1 MALDDLFGK
10 YTVPTTELFGNGDG
24 DRRRIAFLYGDNGSG
39 KTTALKLIYAA
50 LSNERNAGLR
60 GYLARTKFSTMTL
73 TFADGQTITIT
84 KDGGE
89 LSGPFWYIFAGPRVN
104 DRLHFRLNEHGR
116 VGRESKDAILTL
128 NEHLSILCSTIVF
141 VNDQRTIRSN
151 YQPWDVR
158 SYLNARLERGRHNS
172 AEVYSPA
179 LRPDIDTVV
188 GSGLDHLLD
197 ETHRLFVSKAITG
210 NVEANHSSGQI
221 YLNIARTLSRPSG
234 VDYSPGN
241 SDSGLFKDRIQI
253 LEHQLGVYEK
263 YRIIEGQPL
272 KEIGSVVRKTPARA
286 MAQLMDVIEPY
297 IASLE
302 KRVDANRQLLD
313 MAFQFEHN
321 VNAFLTRKRMNF
333 TLESGIQFVDDSGD
347 IIEPQDLS
355 SGERHLL
362 YLFSASLLSRERN
375 SIIIV
380 DEPELSLNYKWQRLL
395 VGALL
400 EIAGEGAQF
409 LMATHSFEIISKYK
423 DAVHALDPRS

>member
-1 MALDDLFGK
+1 
-10 YTVPTTELFGNGDG
+10 
-24 DRRRIAFLYGDNGSG
+24 
-39 KTTALKLIYAA
+39 
-50 LSNERNAGLR
+50 
-60 GYLARTKFSTMTL
+60 
-73 TFADGQTITIT
+73 
-84 KDGGE
+84 
-89 LSGPFWYIFAGPRVN
+89 
-104 DRLHFRLNEHGR
+104 
-116 VGRESKDAILTL
+116 
-128 NEHLSILCSTIVF
+128 
-141 VNDQRTIRSN
+141 
-151 YQPWDVR
+151 
-158 SYLNARLERGRHNS
+158 
-172 AEVYSPA
+172 
-179 LRPDIDTVV
+179 
-188 GSGLDHLLD
+188 
-197 ETHRLFVSKAITG
+197 
-210 NVEANHSSGQI
+210 
-221 YLNIARTLSRPSG
+221 
-234 VDYSPGN
+234 
-241 SDSGLFKDRIQI
+241 
-253 LEHQLGVYEK
+253 
-263 YRIIEGQPL
+263 
-272 KEIGSVVRKTPARA
+272 